1 MNLNFFK
8 PKELIKSGY
17 DKPNLGLSVLLVLL
31 PFFFIFLIGLFYG
44 FPIDLMTMGLSIINY
59 LLFWFIGGILLFI
72 LIYILKGKKAEFNLK
87 GILFNLSLINFISA
101 LMFVISFI
109 GLILMNPS
117 IFSELSHIV
126 NTTVTAETTI
136 EMLSEITFIS
146 SEISLIV
153 FILIALIGLILTF
166 YAFYLLYL
174 IISVT
179 KKEWIAK
186 NIIILL
192 IYMAFY
198 ALIGFLI
205 SF

>member
-1 MNLNFFK
+1 M
-8 PKELIKSGY
+8 
-17 DKPNLGLSVLLVLL
+17 
-31 PFFFIFLIGLFYG
+31 FLIGLIYG
-44 FPIDLMTMGLSIINY
+44 FPIDLMTMGLSVINY
-59 LLFWFIGGILLFI
+59 LLFWFIGGILLFV

-87 GILFNLSLINFISA
+87 GILFNLSLINVVTA

-109 GLILMNPS
+109 GLILMNPG
-117 IFSELSHIV
+117 IFSELSSIA
-126 NTTVTAETTI
+126 NNAVTGETAI
-136 EMLSEITFIS
+136 EMLSEINFMT

-153 FILIALIGLILTF
+153 FILIALTGLILSF

-192 IYMAFY
+192 IYMSIFG
-198 ALIGFLI
+198 LIGFLMP
-205 SF
+205 F